1 MTGWIWLP
9 GHGGPGGKKN
19 GSVEVMTEERG
30 RGRKKVRGE
39 EALSY

>member
-9 GHGGPGGKKN
+9 GHGEPEGKEN
-19 GSVEVMTEERG
+19 GRAEAMKEERG

-39 EALSY
+39 EALS